1 MGVFDEFSLKN
12 KKEDLRWLEH
22 FKNPGPYYNN
32 HTDKSNTRI
41 ERMVCYGN
49 VVMNCDIQVPDLAM
63 KIIYD
68 FNKKRLENEI
78 KTLEERINKEKNED

>member
-1 MGVFDEFSLKN
+1 MGVFDKYELED
-12 KKEDLRWLEH
+12 KKEDLRWLER
-22 FKNPGPYYNN
+22 FKNPGPYSN

-68 FNKKRLENEI
+68 FNKERLENEI
-78 KTLEERINKEKNED
+78 KILEERIDKEKKGD